1 MALNPGSRVGP
12 YEIVSAIG
20 AGGMGEV
27 YRAKDT
33 TLGREVALKVLPDA
47 FASDPDRLARFEREA
62 KALAALNHPNIA
74 QVYGFEGRAL
84 VMELLEGLT
93 LRDLLKDG
101 ALPPR
106 KAIDCAAQIASGLA
120 ASHDRGIIH
129 RDLKPENVFVLHDG
143 RVKILD
149 FGQARQAAVPEVA
162 APSTF
167 AAIEAVNMPCSA
179 IAK

>member
-1 MALNPGSRVGP
+1 
-12 YEIVSAIG
+12 
-20 AGGMGEV
+20 
-27 YRAKDT
+27 
-33 TLGREVALKVLPDA
+33 
-47 FASDPDRLARFEREA
+47 
-62 KALAALNHPNIA
+62 
-74 QVYGFEGRAL
+74 
-84 VMELLEGLT
+84 MELLEGLA
-93 LRDLLKDG
+93 LRDLLTDG

-106 KAIDCAAQIASGLA
+106 KAIDCAAQLARGLA

-149 FGQARQAAVPEVA
+149 FGQARQAAVPEAA